1 MGGLMSITGLPGQG
15 PVRVGIPVADLTAG
29 LFAAMGVMVALLER
43 EQSGKG
49 QAIDTSLLQAQLF
62 MLDFQATRWLT
73 GGEVPPQAGN
83 NHPTSIPTGV
93 FKTSDGYINIAA
105 AGGKMWERVC
115 ELLGIPD
122 AAKHPDYAT
131 AAARQKN
138 RDALNATM
146 EAETVKNTSKHWVDA
161 FNAAGV
167 PCGPI
172 YSIDQAFADP
182 QVKHLGIA
190 KAVRTQKQQTIHL
203 VGQPVSLSRTPS
215 DIVAPPPMLGEHTDE
230 ILAEFGFAKDE
241 ITTLRES
248 KTL

>member
-1 MGGLMSITGLPGQG
+1 MSITGLPGQG
-15 PVRVGIPVADLTAG
+15 PVRVGIPIADLTAG
-29 LFAAMGVMVALLER
+29 LFAAMGIMVALLER

-73 GGEVPPQAGN
+73 GHEVPPQAGN

-105 AGGKMWERVC
+105 TGQKMWTKIC
-115 ELLGIPD
+115 ELIGEPQFAD
-122 AAKHPDYAT
+122 DPAYNSS
-131 AAARQKN
+131 AARSKN
-138 RDALNATM
+138 RDAVNAII
-146 EAETVKNTSKHWVDA
+146 EKHTVNKTSAYWVDVL
-161 FNAAGV
+161 NKVGV

-172 YSIDQAFADP
+172 YSIDQAFNDE

-190 KAVRTQKQQTIHL
+190 KDVRTQNQKTITL

-215 DIVAPPPMLGEHTDE
+215 AIVAPPPLMGEHTDE
-230 ILAEFGFAKDE
+230 VLAEFGFNKDE
-241 ITTLRES
+241 ISKLRAE